1 MQGMQQAEKGDGIQA
16 KEDGMTTDYPPGGFM
31 ATPLNKLAQYWR
43 DDANNADLAL
53 TLPQRDAMRKC
64 ADELQQS
71 FAQFRESKPFD
82 WLEEL
87 TAMVANLADRVPK
100 EPVVPLE
107 GVLNFVTLVATD
119 TRGLRHE
126 YIESRSGSMVRVP
139 DFHGLQLRHN
149 T

>member
-1 MQGMQQAEKGDGIQA
+1 MAELDPRVAAEQAEKARQFLEAFTGQRFA
-16 KEDGMTTDYPPGGFM
+16 
-31 ATPLNKLAQYWR
+31 
-43 DDANNADLAL
+43 DDDSQPFDRRNLGHAL
-53 TLPQRDAMRKC
+53 
-64 ADELQQS
+64 
-71 FAQFRESKPFD
+71 D

-149 T
+149 NSFKPTPLRGSPSTAC

>member
-1 MQGMQQAEKGDGIQA
+1 
-16 KEDGMTTDYPPGGFM
+16 M

-71 FAQFRESKPFD
+71 FAQFRESKPFFASKGNSEAD
-82 WLEEL
+82 FI
-87 TAMVANLADRVPK
+87 ADGANLDCPHC
-100 EPVVPLE
+100 
-107 GVLNFVTLVATD
+107 G
-119 TRGLRHE
+119 G
-126 YIESRSGSMVRVP
+126 SGHGDDVRP
-139 DFHGLQLRHN
+139 N

>member
-1 MQGMQQAEKGDGIQA
+1 MAELDPRVAAEQAEKARQFLEAFTGQRFA
-16 KEDGMTTDYPPGGFM
+16 
-31 ATPLNKLAQYWR
+31 
-43 DDANNADLAL
+43 DDDSQPFDRRNLGHAL
-53 TLPQRDAMRKC
+53 
-64 ADELQQS
+64 
-71 FAQFRESKPFD
+71 D

-139 DFHGLQLRHN
+139 DFHGLQLRPN
-149 T
+149 TQ